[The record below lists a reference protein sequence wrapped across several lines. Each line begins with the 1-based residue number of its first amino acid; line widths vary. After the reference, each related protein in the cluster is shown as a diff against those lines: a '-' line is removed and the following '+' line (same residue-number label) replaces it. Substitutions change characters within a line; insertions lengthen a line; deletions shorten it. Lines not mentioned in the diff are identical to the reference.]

1 MLNEWYQDKHIKH
14 IIRKRSVVVIV
25 NTIQA
30 TSERV
35 IQKVVSDHKYT
46 IRYIEPIFYTDS
58 DKETENQNTAD
69 KLYRIF
75 SKYNNLQKSN

>member
-1 MLNEWYQDKHIKH
+1 M
-14 IIRKRSVVVIV
+14 VVIV
-25 NTIQA
+25 NAIQA

-35 IQKVVSDHKYT
+35 IQKVISDHKYT

-58 DKETENQNTAD
+58 DKETENQNTAG

-75 SKYNNLQKSN
+75 SKYNDLQKSN